1 MLKTSIKD
9 YVAIKKTELKEKI
22 SELGFTPKLVVI
34 QVGDNPASNSY
45 IAGKKRDCEEV
56 GIEFVLRKYPV
67 SEVTSS
73 EELYIDV
80 IKAGRTYSVD
90 GVIVQLPLP
99 DNIDATRI
107 QRYIPWTKDVDGF
120 RVDSPFEPCTPL
132 GIINYLKYNDYQF
145 EGKDALVIG
154 RSDIVGKPLA
164 RMLTDLDCTVTLA
177 HSKSGDIYYKCKL
190 ADIIFTCI
198 DKIEYFDAY
207 ADFLGCVDIVDIGL
221 GRNAEGK
228 LAGNLIRSTLAR
240 AVVEGFDDRFIIS
253 GPGGVGLLTR
263 LTLLENVY
271 KAALIKK
278 EKEDEY
284 D

>member
-9 YVAIKKTELKEKI
+9 YVAIKKAELKEKI

-56 GIEFVLRKYPV
+56 GIEMHLGRFAEDV
-67 SEVTSS
+67 SEEYLRDAV
-73 EELYIDV
+73 LNINCGCDV
-80 IKAGRTYSVD
+80 NGI
-90 GVIVQLPLP
+90 IVQLPLP
-99 DNIDATRI
+99 DHINVKNV
-107 QRYIPWTKDVDGF
+107 QHYIFPEKDVDGF

-177 HSKSGDIYYKCKL
+177 HSKTEDMYNKL
-190 ADIIFTCI
+190 DGAQLVFTCI
-198 DKIEYFDAY
+198 DKLEYFDAY
-207 ADFLGCVDIVDIGL
+207 DDFALSADIIDIGL
-221 GRNAEGK
+221 GRNSS
-228 LAGNLIRSTLAR
+228 GNLVGNIDRDSLDFAR
-240 AVVEGFDDRFIIS
+240 EHGFKDRFIIS

-278 EKEDEY
+278 EKENG
-284 D
+284 

>member
-9 YVAIKKTELKEKI
+9 YVAIKKAELKEKI

-56 GIEFVLRKYPV
+56 GIECVHLRFNESASMDNLIFNTWV
-67 SEVTSS
+67 WGSGDDT
-73 EELYIDV
+73 
-80 IKAGRTYSVD
+80 A
-90 GVIVQLPLP
+90 GVIIQLPLP
-99 DNIDATRI
+99 NHIDVKKLQKCI
-107 QRYIPWTKDVDGF
+107 LPEIDVDGF

-132 GIINYLKYNDYQF
+132 GVINYLKYNDYQF

-177 HSKSGDIYYKCKL
+177 HSKTTALDNYSDH

-198 DKIEYFDAY
+198 DKLEYFDAY
-207 ADFLGCVDIVDIGL
+207 HDFSTVDIIDIGL
-221 GRNAEGK
+221 GRNTKGE
-228 LAGNLIRSTLAR
+228 LVGNLSR
-240 AVVEGFDDRFIIS
+240 AGVAKEREHRQLWNYPAFIIS

-278 EKEDEY
+278 EKENG
-284 D
+284 